1 MSTTFD
7 AGKHFDFFVCL
18 FTTVIDSALE
28 HILRSCE
35 KMAWLSMASS
45 LLFPDIFCLSSQ
57 FPSMFIQILATVHTH
72 FILLGSY
79 LKLVRWKVPESTC
92 LFLVSLSPCNDLFV
106 CEHPYWSCL
115 KSNVINIL
123 LAGGNASVARRLL
136 NPNTAVSQF
145 WNGTLFIFTI
155 RLPSSLINRKH

>member
-7 AGKHFDFFVCL
+7 AGKHFDFFFFCL
-18 FTTVIDSALE
+18 FTTVIYSALE

-57 FPSMFIQILATVHTH
+57 FPSMFIQILVTVHTH

-123 LAGGNASVARRLL
+123 LAGGKCICGKEIAKS
-136 NPNTAVSQF
+136 
-145 WNGTLFIFTI
+145 
-155 RLPSSLINRKH
+155 KHCSFPVLERYFVYLHN